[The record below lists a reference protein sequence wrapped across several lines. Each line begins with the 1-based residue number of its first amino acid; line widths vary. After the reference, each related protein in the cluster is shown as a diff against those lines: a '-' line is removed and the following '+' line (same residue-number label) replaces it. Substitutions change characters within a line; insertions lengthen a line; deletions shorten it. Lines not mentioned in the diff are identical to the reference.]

1 MKQTCKNLGNIKSI
15 QIINQSDMVYED
27 GKLRMKRKYGKF
39 KREVYNINQAI
50 NERINKFNKLDQDE
64 GE

>member
-1 MKQTCKNLGNIKSI
+1 MKQTCEKLGDIKSI
-15 QIINQSDMVYED
+15 QIINQSDMLYED

-50 NERINKFNKLDQDE
+50 NERINKFNKLE
-64 GE
+64 NE

>member
-15 QIINQSDMVYED
+15 QVINQSDIVYED

-39 KREVYNINQAI
+39 KREVYNLDLKKLNQTTKENINRNQKHI
-50 NERINKFNKLDQDE
+50 
-64 GE
+64 